1 MEKKINKIKTDFC
14 IAEFFRHF
22 SSSTGNNNGSGSG
35 TISLATQHTYV
46 GKGNSQGSMNGSIYD
61 NVSHGIKQITT
72 PQASLLANV
81 NATAI
86 TTSNISLQLSGK
98 DNNNAANPAP
108 ISTKLSHGTILS
120 HDPKIPDNSAS
131 PDDNAISQRDISVS
145 SGLAD
150 SESSPMT
157 PGAPTAIGFHHSSK
171 CRKQQPNKTR
181 SQLAQIEIDSS
192 FEMDM
197 DGKEV
202 RPPPPPSPRL
212 DTEKKTLSVVLASDL
227 FAFSAGRVPKRA
239 ESCEELDVDFT
250 EQTSDELYALKKQ
263 KVGEFLKFSKN
274 LLNVLLVCAAY
285 INFAFLYE

>member
-1 MEKKINKIKTDFC
+1 
-14 IAEFFRHF
+14 FFRHF
-22 SSSTGNNNGSGSG
+22 SSSTGNSNGSGSG

-61 NVSHGIKQITT
+61 NVSHGIKQTT
-72 PQASLLANV
+72 ALQASLLANA
-81 NATAI
+81 NATAF
-86 TTSNISLQLSGK
+86 TGSNISLQLSGK
-98 DNNNAANPAP
+98 DNNAADPAP
-108 ISTKLSHGTILS
+108 ISTNLNHGIILS
-120 HDPKIPDNSAS
+120 RSPKIMDNSTS

-157 PGAPTAIGFHHSSK
+157 PGAPTATNFRHSRR
-171 CRKQQPNKTR
+171 CRKQQPNANKTR

-202 RPPPPPSPRL
+202 RSPPPPSPRL

-227 FAFSAGRVPKRA
+227 FAFSTGRVPKRA
-239 ESCEELDVDFT
+239 ESCEELDVDFA
-250 EQTSDELYALKKQ
+250 EQVVKRNTLSLLK
-263 KVGEFLKFSKN
+263 
-274 LLNVLLVCAAY
+274 
-285 INFAFLYE
+285 